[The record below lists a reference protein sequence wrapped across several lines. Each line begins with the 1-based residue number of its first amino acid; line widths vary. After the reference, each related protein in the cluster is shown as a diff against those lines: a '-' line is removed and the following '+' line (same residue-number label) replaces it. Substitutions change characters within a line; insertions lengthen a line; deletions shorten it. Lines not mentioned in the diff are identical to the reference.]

1 MKLKSFSQPTS
12 GNAYDRRTSLRSV
25 AQLEA
30 DVHFDGFSFKG
41 KTLNISSSGLRM
53 VVKGRVLKGER
64 VEMRIS
70 SSAALKGR
78 VGARVVWASELGPT
92 GFHVVGMAFE
102 NPVPEWDWQAR
113 AV

>member
-1 MKLKSFSQPTS
+1 MELKSPQKSTV
-12 GNAYDRRTSLRSV
+12 GNGYNRRATFRTV
-25 AQLEA
+25 AQLDA
-30 DVHFDGFSFKG
+30 DVYLEDLTFQG